1 MAETVAFKIILE
13 TEAAKKAANELTYAL
28 ERDKEALK
36 KLREE
41 ANGTITHEIAARMR
55 ELQTSI
61 RGSSTQLR
69 EYHNNLSGATASG
82 MRFRDKM
89 GAAFGDELKSMA
101 LDFVGVTAVIGGL
114 VAAFKGA
121 AKTIIEFE
129 KSIAELSSITGATG
143 KDLDILKQKVL
154 EVSRSTSK
162 SANEVATAF
171 KLIGSAKPE
180 LLANADALA
189 QVSEQ
194 AIILSKASGLD
205 LEVASEA
212 LAKAMNQYGAGA
224 EDAAMFTDILAT
236 SQQKGT
242 APIEKLS
249 ESLKNVGSVAK
260 ASGISFE
267 TTNALLQGLAKGG
280 LDGAEAGTKLR
291 TILLR
296 LAKTGRDDLNP
307 ATQNFNDILNVLS
320 TEVTDVTLAQN
331 LFGEEAAAAALTL
344 IGQREQVEKLNGA
357 LYEQGNALKQAETN
371 YDTIAGKWEKVGVA
385 WDNFILSFED
395 GSNVLSGGV
404 KSFLDGIENIIGGL
418 TNLLDFSGMASE
430 SLAKFGNDYL
440 MALTGIDLGVKGVD
454 ESIKKVTQSFSKLTD
469 DQLRS
474 ESTRKAVIKAYID
487 LGMTAEEAAKKYVG
501 LLKSTKDVNK
511 AMTGSEEGTGESGGT
526 VNSLATLKQKLK
538 ELNEQLETQAIGS
551 KEFLKTQK
559 EIKTVENEIAAATKK
574 NTEAKRE
581 KYELEKI
588 IAKDLIVNFETE
600 TVLENNK
607 LDEEIRRKEELDAA
621 NEVSYSK
628 NAQLAQAAFEQFKK
642 NEEEKKLLQ
651 EANIQNAIA
660 TTASL
665 GDLANSFAMLS
676 KAGSETQRKFVI
688 ASVSLNQAAALSNA
702 IVNATSPTNPANLLT
717 GGLASIPTYIGL
729 AAQIIASFAQIKSLI
744 GSKTGFAEGGYTGD
758 GGKYEP
764 AGVVHRG
771 EYVVPKHITH
781 NPIYQPIISTLEN
794 ARMRGYAGGGMVN
807 TRPQIDQ
814 SIIQAKLFADEIKNM
829 RIFTSVTDIQSG
841 IARRNNIVNTSSL

>member
-13 TEAAKKAANELTYAL
+13 TEAAKKAANELTHAL

-36 KLREE
+36 QVRKE
-41 ANGTITHEIAARMR
+41 AKENGTVTHEMAARMR

-89 GAAFGDELKSMA
+89 GAAFGDGLKSMA
-101 LDFVGVTAVIGGL
+101 LNFVGVTAVIGGL

-205 LEVASEA
+205 LAVASEA

-320 TEVTDVTLAQN
+320 TEVTDVTKAQN

-344 IGQREQVEKLNGA
+344 IDQREQVEKLNGA

-404 KSFLDGIENIIGGL
+404 KSFLDGIENIISGL

-501 LLKSTKDVNK
+501 LLKSK
-511 AMTGSEEGTGESGGT
+511 
-526 VNSLATLKQKLK
+526 
-538 ELNEQLETQAIGS
+538 
-551 KEFLKTQK
+551 K
-559 EIKTVENEIAAATKK
+559 EITPVEEKEVEAINKNTDATKK

-621 NEVSYSK
+621 NEVSYAK

-702 IVNATSPTNPANLLT
+702 IVSATSPTNPANLLT
-717 GGLASIPTYIGL
+717 GGIASIPTYIGL

-744 GSKTGFAEGGYTGD
+744 GNKSGFAEGGYTGD

-781 NPIYQPIISTLEN
+781 NPVYQPIISTLEN